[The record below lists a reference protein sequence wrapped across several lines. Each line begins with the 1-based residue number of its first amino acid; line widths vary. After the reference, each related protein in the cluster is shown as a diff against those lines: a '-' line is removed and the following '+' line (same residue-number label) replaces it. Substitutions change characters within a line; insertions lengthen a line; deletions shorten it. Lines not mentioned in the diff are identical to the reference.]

1 MMKGSSPSSWESF
14 TVSFRRR
21 RLVDLAG
28 ALGAVA
34 VVAAFGTLSAA
45 PAGGPTVPVA
55 EAVALAQEQLQIRGL
70 QGSVYIESVTLR
82 AASIL
87 GSSKQWTVLWSEP
100 LPASQGRV
108 EVGVEVDMKGNVVR
122 LLKKAALGAKS

>member
-1 MMKGSSPSSWESF
+1 MMKGSSPSVWGSLADSCG
-14 TVSFRRR
+14 RR
-21 RLVDLAG
+21 RLADSLSAF
-28 ALGAVA
+28 
-34 VVAAFGTLSAA
+34 AAFAAFAALGTLSAA
-45 PAGGPTVPVA
+45 PAGGPSVPVA

-82 AASIL
+82 SASIL
-87 GSSKQWTVLWSEP
+87 SSAKQWTILWSEP

-122 LLKKAALGAKS
+122 LLKKAATGVKS

>member
-1 MMKGSSPSSWESF
+1 
-14 TVSFRRR
+14 
-21 RLVDLAG
+21 
-28 ALGAVA
+28 
-34 VVAAFGTLSAA
+34 VVAAFGTLSAVHG
-45 PAGGPTVPVA
+45 AGPLVPVA
-55 EAVALAQEQLQIRGL
+55 DAVALAQEQLQIRGL

-87 GSSKQWTVLWSEP
+87 SSSKQWTVLWSEP

-122 LLKKAALGAKS
+122 LLKKAAVGVKS